1 LQEVINKMEKDNLKN
16 IDKNLFVPLNRKEDT
31 SEKISSPSR
40 TFGQDAR
47 RTLFKNKAAV
57 FSIGVILLIILLSIV
72 GPAMNDFE
80 NDGQDL
86 SRAKMPP
93 RIPVLENISWL
104 GMNGTISSNFE
115 SESVEQATTE
125 AIARYDNA
133 EEFIDIKVINEG
145 DGSKDSAEVKA
156 TYHIYDAK
164 GLNDTY
170 FWVGTDTLG
179 RDQWTRLWEGTRVS
193 LIIAF
198 VAAVLDLFIGV
209 AYGGISAF
217 YGGRVDNVMQ
227 RIVEVLVGI
236 PNLVIIL
243 LMMLILD
250 PGIISIIIAL
260 TITGWIGMSR
270 IVRGEVL
277 KLKNQ
282 EFVLA
287 ARTLGT
293 SNGRIISKHLVPN
306 ISGII
311 IINTMFSIPGAIF
324 FEAFLSFIGLGIVP
338 PDASLGALIDMGF
351 DNLRLYPHLLV
362 YPAAVLSILMIA
374 FNIVG
379 DGLRDAFDPKM
390 HK

>member
-1 LQEVINKMEKDNLKN
+1 MDNKNQNNIPKD
-16 IDKNLFVPLNRKEDT
+16 LFKPLVREEDT

-47 RTLFKNKAAV
+47 RTLFANKMAMV
-57 FSIGVILLIILLSIV
+57 CIFLLVVIILMSIF
-72 GPAMNDFE
+72 GPMFNKYETD
-80 NDGQDL
+80 DQDL

-93 RIPVLENISWL
+93 RVPVLENISWL
-104 GMNGTISSNFE
+104 GFDGTLSSTYNGKD
-115 SESVEQATTE
+115 VEQAS
-125 AIARYDNA
+125 AKAVARYDN
-133 EEFIDIKVINEG
+133 EKDFIDIEVINEG
-145 DGSKDSAEVKA
+145 DGSRNSAEVRA

-164 GLNDTY
+164 ELQDTY
-170 FWVGTDTLG
+170 FWIGTDTLG

-198 VAAVLDLFIGV
+198 VAAAIDLLVGV
-209 AYGGISAF
+209 AYGGISGF
-217 YGGRVDNVMQ
+217 YGGRVDNVLQ
-227 RIVEVLVGI
+227 RIVEILVGI

-243 LMMLILD
+243 LMMLVLQ
-250 PGIISIIIAL
+250 PGIVSIVIAL
-260 TITGWIGMSR
+260 TITGWTGMAR

-277 KLKNQ
+277 KVKSQ

-293 SNGRIISKHLVPN
+293 PNGTIIRKHLVPN

-311 IINTMFSIPGAIF
+311 IINTMFTIPGAIF

-338 PDASLGALIDMGF
+338 PDASLGSLIDIGF
-351 DNLRLYPHLLV
+351 DNMTLYPHLLV
-362 YPAAVLSILMIA
+362 FPAILISIIMIA

>member
-1 LQEVINKMEKDNLKN
+1 MDNKNQNNIPKD
-16 IDKNLFVPLNRKEDT
+16 LFKPLVREEDT

-47 RTLFKNKAAV
+47 RTLFANKMAMV
-57 FSIGVILLIILLSIV
+57 CIFLLVVIILMSIF
-72 GPAMNDFE
+72 GPMFNKYETD
-80 NDGQDL
+80 DQDL

-93 RIPVLENISWL
+93 RIPVIENISWL
-104 GMNGTISSNFE
+104 GFDGTLSSTYNGKN
-115 SESVEQATTE
+115 VEQASAK
-125 AIARYDNA
+125 AIARYDN
-133 EEFIDIKVINEG
+133 EKDFIDIEVLDEG
-145 DGSKDSAEVKA
+145 DGSRNSAEIKA
-156 TYHIYDAK
+156 TYHIYEAK
-164 GLNDTY
+164 DLQDTY
-170 FWVGTDTLG
+170 FWIGTDTLG

-198 VAAVLDLFIGV
+198 VAAAIDLIIGV
-209 AYGGISAF
+209 AYGGISGF
-217 YGGRVDNVMQ
+217 YGGRVDNVLQ
-227 RIVEVLVGI
+227 RIVEILVGI

-243 LMMLILD
+243 LMMLVLQ
-250 PGIISIIIAL
+250 PGIVSIVIAL
-260 TITGWIGMSR
+260 TITGWTGMAR

-277 KLKNQ
+277 KVKSQ

-293 SNGRIISKHLVPN
+293 PNGTIIRKHLVPN

-311 IINTMFSIPGAIF
+311 IINTMFTIPGAIF

-338 PDASLGALIDMGF
+338 PDASLGSLIDIGF
-351 DNLRLYPHLLV
+351 DNMTLYPHLLV
-362 YPAAVLSILMIA
+362 FPAILISLIMIA